1 MTAQDLTPDNV
12 EKISTS
18 NVKDA
23 YDFDCGTEKYFRTG
37 IEVTPEVYRL
47 KNTGE
52 TFQFDYKYK
61 KAYDEHL
68 NELDNAIGE
77 RLVELKLAH
86 PGGIESDDDLADL
99 IAATDYRADGSPENV
114 EIEREYDDDD
124 SEDEQ

>member
-1 MTAQDLTPDNV
+1 MTPNDITAENV

-18 NVKDA
+18 NVMDA

-37 IEVTPEVYRL
+37 IEVTPEMYRL

-68 NELDNAIGE
+68 NELDDAIRE

-86 PGGIESDDDLADL
+86 PGGTGSDIDLVVL

-114 EIEREYDDDD
+114 DLEREDDDDD